1 MIPVETII
9 LGFIQGVTE
18 WIPVSSTGHLR
29 ISEYFLGL
37 KLSLF
42 FDLIL
47 HMGTLVVTLF
57 FFRADIKKIIYSIYK
72 RDFKT
77 ENGNMIPLIFIGT
90 IPIAIIGLLFN
101 NIIDLYFN
109 DILPISIAYIF
120 CGIILYSSKKSNNGN
135 NNLGYYEALQ
145 IGIAQGI
152 AIIPGI
158 SRSGFTIA
166 VALLLGIKQEIS
178 FKFSFLLSIPAI
190 IGGFSYTFLSQID
203 SLNLVG
209 LDLIEVLA
217 GIVVT
222 IIVGYFSLVI
232 LKKSLVAKKFYLFA
246 FYCWFLGISL
256 ILIRTLGF

>member
-1 MIPVETII
+1 MIPIETII

-37 KLSLF
+37 ELSLF

-57 FFRADIKKIIYSIYK
+57 FFRADIKKLFHSIHK
-72 RDFKT
+72 WNFKT
-77 ENGNMIPLIFIGT
+77 ENGKMVPLIFIGT
-90 IPIAIIGLLFN
+90 IPIVISGLLFN

-109 DILPISIAYIF
+109 DILPIAIAYIF
-120 CGIILYSSKKSNNGN
+120 CGIILYSSKNRNSGK

-158 SRSGFTIA
+158 SRSGLTIA

-190 IGGFSYTFLSQID
+190 IGGFSYTFLSQGD
-203 SLNLVG
+203 SLNLAG
-209 LDLIEVLA
+209 LDLIEVFS

-222 IIVGYFSLVI
+222 IIVGYYSLLI
-232 LKKSLVAKKFYLFA
+232 LKKSLLAKKFYVFA
-246 FYCWFLGISL
+246 FYCWLLSISL
-256 ILIRTLGF
+256 ILLRIIGF